1 MRRCVRRLRT
11 DDRIRS
17 HLLLS
22 PPRAIFRCRYR
33 EAKKRTSLC
42 TPRRL
47 ERSPPCPAS
56 SDGGAVRPRLSGDAW
71 LTSTCPWPAAQ
82 CAAAAVRTAFGVLQ
96 SLVLS
101 RMPRLPGRWR
111 CAPPPPGRCSTA
123 GTAPSRRTAPPLPCR
138 FAAPVYSRYGSVG
151 LACPSAR
158 PHPRRLVAVPPPRP
172 LPPTPQA
179 LVFAPRYAFVSQSC
193 HVACKT

>member
-1 MRRCVRRLRT
+1 VQV
-11 DDRIRS
+11 
-17 HLLLS
+17 
-22 PPRAIFRCRYR
+22 PRGQ
-33 EAKKRTSLC
+33 KRTSLC

-123 GTAPSRRTAPPLPCR
+123 GTAPSRRTAPPLPRR

-179 LVFAPRYAFVSQSC
+179 LVFAPRFAFVSQSC
-193 HVACKT
+193 HVACKTRPPRRALLTCVYASRPAPPSIPLK

>member
-1 MRRCVRRLRT
+1 M
-11 DDRIRS
+11 
-17 HLLLS
+17 
-22 PPRAIFRCRYR
+22 
-33 EAKKRTSLC
+33 
-42 TPRRL
+42 
-47 ERSPPCPAS
+47 
-56 SDGGAVRPRLSGDAW
+56 RPRLSGDAW

-123 GTAPSRRTAPPLPCR
+123 GTAPSRRTAPPLPRR

-151 LACPSAR
+151 LACP
-158 PHPRRLVAVPPPRP
+158 
-172 LPPTPQA
+172 
-179 LVFAPRYAFVSQSC
+179 
-193 HVACKT
+193 